1 MMKEKRKGLLQR
13 GIMVAVSALT
23 IVAGAGTVLAY
34 EPMQS
39 SDISVSDSISNYD
52 LDFTDFKF
60 EADNSNADNIDTSS
74 IDFSQCND
82 IFIGNDGVQ
91 ISITEDTFVSRA
103 ICTHS
108 MVNGYL
114 NNHSSNGSG
123 GCTVYVYKCQR
134 CEKCGYLANAKLYST
149 NTYVK
154 CPHK

>member
-1 MMKEKRKGLLQR
+1 MMKEKKKGLLQR

-74 IDFSQCND
+74 I
-82 IFIGNDGVQ
+82 
-91 ISITEDTFVSRA
+91 E
-103 ICTHS
+103 
-108 MVNGYL
+108 
-114 NNHSSNGSG
+114 
-123 GCTVYVYKCQR
+123 
-134 CEKCGYLANAKLYST
+134 
-149 NTYVK
+149 
-154 CPHK
+154 